1 MNYLVIYSQL
11 FDMQNI
17 CKNVIVDLKRH
28 IYIKPSF
35 LHLCVLSCVCS
46 WVWAGSLNM
55 SVLGVHCAQLCARLT
70 MEGRVQEAQ
79 RQLKAQQDLLKDIR
93 YGKPPQTALFY
104 IICVCIK
111 YISLNVY
118 LTVNRSRA
126 LKKRVSMGTGS
137 AP

>member
-1 MNYLVIYSQL
+1 
-11 FDMQNI
+11 
-17 CKNVIVDLKRH
+17 
-28 IYIKPSF
+28 
-35 LHLCVLSCVCS
+35 
-46 WVWAGSLNM
+46 M